1 MVEEPCLQQPQES
14 LVENFESSVGAAVC
28 LWEKKDP
35 IPLLLTEEAVEE
47 HKENNLPLPPTDSV
61 YIMPLPAPQSQPKT
75 PTANA
80 QATYNPLPVYILP
93 AANSKPT
100 EPAPKAH
107 ASPSL
112 VVQNFMKLM
121 AIAQIFATTSKT
133 QAVAY
138 IAWHSGWWVRIWSTR
153 TPTFLSSASSS
164 SLLRPKELVWGE
176 HSLPHFLF

>member
-1 MVEEPCLQQPQES
+1 MAPCLQQPQES

-28 LWEKKDP
+28 LWEKKDE
-35 IPLLLTEEAVEE
+35 IHLFLTEEAVEE

-61 YIMPLPAPQSQPKT
+61 YRLPLPAPQSQPKT

-93 AANSKPT
+93 VANSKPT
-100 EPAPKAH
+100 APAPKAH

-112 VVQNFMKLM
+112 LVQNFMKLM
-121 AIAQIFATTSKT
+121 AIAQTFATTSKT

-138 IAWHSGWWVRIWSTR
+138 IAWHSGWFGCRFGFGAPEPRHSK
-153 TPTFLSSASSS
+153 
-164 SLLRPKELVWGE
+164 LRQFQQPPKA
-176 HSLPHFLF
+176 